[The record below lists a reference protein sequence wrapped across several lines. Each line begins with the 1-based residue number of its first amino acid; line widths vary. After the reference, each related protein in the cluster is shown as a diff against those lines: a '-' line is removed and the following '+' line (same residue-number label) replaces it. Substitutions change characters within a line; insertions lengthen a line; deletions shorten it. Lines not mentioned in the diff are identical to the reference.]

1 MAYKIIWSPISRDD
15 LRDLVRYISADNPL
29 RAQSFALQLIAKVN
43 GLQNFPEIGRIVPER
58 KDPLIRE
65 IIFHSYRIVYR
76 INHQEKLIGVAR
88 VWHAARAEP
97 DLEED

>member
-1 MAYKIIWSPISRDD
+1 MND
-15 LRDLVRYISADNPL
+15 LRDLVRYISADNPP
-29 RAQSFALQLIAKVN
+29 RAQSFALQLIAKVE

-76 INHQEKLIGVAR
+76 INHPEKLIDIAR

-97 DLEED
+97 ELGGD